1 MEIIAKTSTKEY
13 LSMRFKTLYNN
24 YAKPFTVYAVTY
36 TIPKSFYNSIVNATP
51 LYTHKLFIAKYIEKV
66 GGTTMIVIE
75 HHRSG
80 YPHSHG
86 LLASTKTLEE
96 LKDAYPIENVH
107 AIKLKPITNIDGW
120 IEYCNK
126 RGKGLLS
133 PRDTI
138 SLRY

>member
-1 MEIIAKTSTKEY
+1 
-13 LSMRFKTLYNN
+13 
-24 YAKPFTVYAVTY
+24 
-36 TIPKSFYNSIVNATP
+36 
-51 LYTHKLFIAKYIEKV
+51 
-66 GGTTMIVIE
+66 MIVIE

-126 RGKGLLS
+126 TLQSESNKKELKEIKKVIQGGCIYYRVVKTLWYCVCNGVD
-133 PRDTI
+133 REW
-138 SLRY
+138 LRIIVVECLESH